1 MGVFLPYNF
10 QLCLTNKSPLIA
22 SNYDREDLIV
32 LQYRGDKMNTR
43 RVFFALLVASAIS
56 VSSISAEES
65 PTGSALFD
73 KSAYT
78 PDIATFMQIGACA
91 LQDVSWD
98 GQDVY
103 FTSGMSGVNQ
113 VYRLTPEGWPYQ
125 LTTFEDG
132 AGFFALSP
140 GGKLAV
146 VGASVGGNEQSQ
158 LYLMDT
164 RAGRLSQLT
173 DKPTAQFGSVVW
185 ANDSRTFFFRTNE
198 IKATDFYIFACDVNS
213 GKYNV
218 IFGDSVSNPGKFDP
232 ASVSPDGSTLIV
244 QGYTS
249 NFNTDLYLLDLKSGK
264 YQQLSKDE
272 SDVVYGAPQ
281 LLPDNKTI
289 WLTCNDNPSGLHRL
303 ATMTVGSPKVT
314 YVEDGWLD
322 AKWEIEGLSLTR
334 DFKHIAV
341 VLNEDG
347 YNRLYLREFDTQ
359 KSLPAPPL
367 EGMVGRAV
375 MSKGGSCVISFSS
388 ASRTSDLWYWNPY
401 NQQVKQLTFSM
412 YAGIDRSA
420 FVDPTLIR
428 YKSFDGL
435 EIPALLYL
443 PAGYK
448 KGTPIPFVVDAHG
461 GPEGQSQPNFA
472 RNYQYLLLNGYGILA
487 PNPRGS
493 SGYGREYLAL
503 DDYKN
508 RKNSLKDYKAAV
520 EWLFANNYSA
530 AGKVAIRGGSYG
542 GYVVLGMIT
551 DYPDL
556 FSAAIENVGIA
567 NFKTF
572 LENTAAYRRSIRE
585 AEYGP
590 LTDPEFLASISP
602 IHKANLIKTPLLV
615 IHGAN
620 DPRVPVG
627 EARQMI
633 AAIQANG
640 GMVDSLIF
648 VDEGHGAGKRPNI
661 IIEYRKQV
669 EFLDQHLKKSEMK
682 TKGE

>member
-1 MGVFLPYNF
+1 MKIRNM
-10 QLCLTNKSPLIA
+10 
-22 SNYDREDLIV
+22 IV
-32 LQYRGDKMNTR
+32 
-43 RVFFALLVASAIS
+43 AICAVAAVGIS
-56 VSSISAEES
+56 TTIAEES
-65 PTGSALFD
+65 STGSALFD
-73 KSAYT
+73 KSAYI
-78 PDIATFMQIGACA
+78 PDISTFLQIGACA

-103 FTSGMSGVNQ
+103 FSSSMSSVNQ
-113 VYRLTPEGWPYQ
+113 IYRLTPEGWPYQ

-132 AGFFALSP
+132 FDFFALSP
-140 GGKLAV
+140 SGKLAV

-158 LYLMDT
+158 LFLMDT
-164 RAGRLSQLT
+164 RTGRVAQLT
-173 DKPTAQFGSVVW
+173 NNTDAKYGSVEW
-185 ANDSRTFFFRTNE
+185 SPDSRTFYFQSNE
-198 IKATDFYIFACDVNS
+198 VKATDFYIFACDVS
-213 GKYNV
+213 TGKYNL

-232 ASVSPDGSTLIV
+232 ASVSPDGSKLIV
-244 QGYTS
+244 EGYTS
-249 NFNTDLYLLDLKSGK
+249 NTNTDLYLLDLKTLK
-264 YQQLSKDE
+264 YESLSKDE
-272 SDVVYGAPQ
+272 SDVIYGGPQ

-314 YVEDGWLD
+314 YVEDGWLNP
-322 AKWEIEGLSLTR
+322 KWEIEGFALTQ
-334 DFKHIAV
+334 DFKHISV

-347 YNRLYLREFDTQ
+347 YNRLYLREFDSK
-359 KSLPAPPL
+359 KSLPTPPL
-367 EGMVGRAV
+367 EGMVGSVV
-375 MSKGGSCVISFSS
+375 MSKGGNCVISFSN
-388 ASRTSDLWYWNPY
+388 ASRTSDLWFWNPY
-401 NQQVKQLTFSM
+401 TKQVKQLTFSM
-412 YAGIDRSA
+412 YAGIDRSL

-461 GPEGQSQPNFA
+461 GPESQSQPNFA
-472 RNYQYLLLNGYGILA
+472 RNIQYLLLNGYGLLA

-520 EWLFANNYSA
+520 DWLFGNKYSEP
-530 AGKVAIRGGSYG
+530 GKVAIRGGSYG

-556 FSAAIENVGIA
+556 FGAAIENVGIA

-572 LENTAAYRRSIRE
+572 LENTAAYRRSVRE

-590 LTDPEFLASISP
+590 LSDPDFLISISP

-633 AAIQANG
+633 AAIQSNG

-648 VDEGHGAGKRPNI
+648 VDEGHGSGKRPNVI
-661 IIEYRKQV
+661 TEYRKQV
-669 EFLDQHLKKSEMK
+669 EFLNQHLKKSEMAPR
-682 TKGE
+682 GEKPAGK

>member
-1 MGVFLPYNF
+1 VTIRNAILSATVATALVFAPA
-10 QLCLTNKSPLIA
+10 IA
-22 SNYDREDLIV
+22 ADN
-32 LQYRGDKMNTR
+32 Q
-43 RVFFALLVASAIS
+43 
-56 VSSISAEES
+56 
-65 PTGSALFD
+65 TGSALFD
-73 KSAYT
+73 KST
-78 PDIATFMQIGACA
+78 FVPDIATFMQIGACA
-91 LQDVSWD
+91 LQDVNWD

-103 FTSGMSGVNQ
+103 FSSAMSGVSQ
-113 VYRLTPEGWPYQ
+113 TYRLTPEGWPYQ

-132 AGFFALSP
+132 VGFFALSP
-140 GGKLAV
+140 SGKLAV

-158 LYLMDT
+158 LFLMDT
-164 RAGRLSQLT
+164 RTGRMTQLT
-173 DKPTAQFGSVVW
+173 DKPTVQFGSIAW
-185 ANDSRTFFFRTNE
+185 APDSRTFYFRSNE
-198 IKATDFYIFACDVNS
+198 IKATDFYIFACDVS
-213 GKYNV
+213 TGTYSV
-218 IFGDSVSNPGKFDP
+218 IFGDSVSTPGKFDP
-232 ASVSPDGSTLIV
+232 ASVSSDGSKMIV

-249 NFNTDLYLLDLKSGK
+249 NTNTDLYFLDLKSGK
-264 YQQLSKDE
+264 YQALTKDE
-272 SDVVYGAPQ
+272 SDVIYGGPQ

-289 WLTCNDNPSGLHRL
+289 WLTCNDNKSGLLRL
-303 ATMTVGSPKVT
+303 ATMTVGSPKIS

-322 AKWEIEGLSLTR
+322 PRWEVKEFSITR

-347 YNRLYLREFDTQ
+347 YNRLYLREFDS
-359 KSLPAPPL
+359 KKNLPTPPL
-367 EGMVGRAV
+367 EGMVGSIA
-375 MSKGGSCVISFSS
+375 MSKGGTCIISFSS
-388 ASRTSDLWYWNPY
+388 ASRTSDLWSWNPY

-412 YAGIDRSA
+412 YAGIDRSL

-435 EIPALLYL
+435 EIPALLYV
-443 PAGYK
+443 PAGYE
-448 KGTPIPFVVDAHG
+448 KGKLIPFVVDAHG
-461 GPEGQSQPNFA
+461 GPESQSQPNFA
-472 RNYQYLLLNGYGILA
+472 RNIQYLLLNGYGILA

-493 SGYGREYLAL
+493 SGYGRDYLAL
-503 DDYKN
+503 DDYKK

-520 EWLFANNYSA
+520 EWLFANSYSEP
-530 AGKVAIRGGSYG
+530 GKVAVRGGSYG

-572 LENTAAYRRSIRE
+572 LENTADYRRSIRE

-590 LTDPEFLASISP
+590 LSDPEFLASISP
-602 IHKANLIKTPLLV
+602 VHKAHLIKTPLLV

-627 EARQMI
+627 EARQII

-648 VDEGHGAGKRPNI
+648 VDEGHGTGKRPNVI
-661 IIEYRKQV
+661 TEYRKQV

-682 TKGE
+682 TRGEKAKQK